1 MRHAIKTLLLLTLA
15 VGLEISA
22 PAQTV
27 PPLMNYQGRLT
38 AESGTPLPDGT
49 YRLGFRLFPQPEGG
63 TEVWGEEQNVT
74 LVQGAFNVVLGTV
87 NLALSNAFTQPTRY
101 LELTVVRDAA
111 NAAVGRTI
119 LPRQQLL
126 STPYALN
133 AGLAANAL
141 QAQTLAP
148 SYVNTD
154 LAATVLGAVAQR
166 RLFTADGTWTAPAN
180 LASPVIILWGCG
192 GGGGGAGGGG
202 DPITG
207 TGTGKGAGGGG
218 GGGAAP
224 AVRILTVVPGRTY
237 NISIGQGGVGGS
249 GGTRTTGGNS
259 GTDGRATEFDGN
271 LAVFIGGWAGLGGG
285 VGNLNGDPVGGEGG
299 MSNGMGGDGGHG
311 AGGSGGSQQ
320 FGRNSP
326 YARGGILGTS
336 SSGSA
341 GLGGG
346 GGAGFG
352 PGGVGGSSPSERAG
366 GAGGAPA
373 PASGAGGGG
382 GGGGAGGFGGGRG
395 GDGGSGFLEILW
407 FAPN

>member
-1 MRHAIKTLLLLTLA
+1 
-15 VGLEISA
+15 
-22 PAQTV
+22 
-27 PPLMNYQGRLT
+27 MNYQGRLT

-180 LASPVIILWGCG
+180 LASPGDHSMGLWRWGWRG
-192 GGGGGAGGGG
+192 WWWRRSHYR
-202 DPITG
+202 

-285 VGNLNGDPVGGEGG
+285 VGNLNGIRSGGEGG
-299 MSNGMGGDGGHG
+299 MSNGMGGMEDM
-311 AGGSGGSQQ
+311 APAVVED
-320 FGRNSP
+320 RNS
-326 YARGGILGTS
+326 
-336 SSGSA
+336 SA
-341 GLGGG
+341 ATVPMPA
-346 GGAGFG
+346 GAFWER
-352 PGGVGGSSPSERAG
+352 VRAEAQDWAVAAALVSVLAEWAGSSPSERAG